1 MLGKGLISFVFVAL
15 ALAALAG
22 PANASG
28 EWGVEG
34 NKLTETETFTM
45 SGGALTI
52 TGKAGLV
59 VECKKTEG
67 SGKIFKG
74 NTDEFTASFS
84 TCKVVESAACK
95 VKEPVVIKAESVL
108 VHGSGGTYYEEVRPI
123 KESKSMATVVLEG
136 KECTLAK
143 ENVLAGSVAAG
154 LSPEESA
161 TRTIKTSKSFS
172 ETAEKEGGKYE
183 LTFGGAKSTM
193 TSELGM
199 KLNGAHSGAEWFRN
213 VMTNSAAKKP

>member
-1 MLGKGLISFVFVAL
+1 MRSFRVFQRRRGHLRRLHVPDPRIAVCDPLMLGKGLISFVFVAL

-95 VKEPVVIKAESVL
+95 VKDPVVIKAESVL

-154 LSPEESA
+154 LSPEE
-161 TRTIKTSKSFS
+161 
-172 ETAEKEGGKYE
+172 
-183 LTFGGAKSTM
+183 
-193 TSELGM
+193 
-199 KLNGAHSGAEWFRN
+199 
-213 VMTNSAAKKP
+213 